1 MLKQIRILNP
11 RLLAA
16 LAAAGH
22 TDLIVISDSGLP
34 IPPGPELVDLSLVPG
49 TPSFLQVLDT
59 VTGSLAFEG
68 ALVAAETREQEI
80 YGPLQQRLDHI
91 PVEEVPHEEFKRRV
105 AAARTVIRTGEC
117 TPYANVGLIAGVTF

>member
-11 RLLAA
+11 RLLAV

-22 TDLIVISDSGLP
+22 TDLILIADSGLP
-34 IPPGPELVDLSLVPG
+34 IPPGLDVIDLSLVPG
-49 TPSFLQVLDT
+49 TPSFLQVLDA
-59 VTGSLAFEG
+59 VTGSLAFEA
-68 ALVAAETREQEI
+68 ALVAAETGDQEI
-80 YGPLQQRLDHI
+80 YGPLRKRLDHV
-91 PVEEVPHEEFKRRV
+91 PVEEIPHDQFKRRV